1 MGSVV
6 TASTLTRL
14 AAINEDGEISE
25 TMQFQAYQNVQQ
37 QQQQHQADSSSQD
50 VQQLPTYTNN
60 NLDDLKQ
67 ATKKTPIRLVTF
79 DFTGTLAMVKGNTA
93 DHYLAAL
100 KDTIL
105 SNPKLGEKAWETLE
119 KEDPAIHQ
127 RIVPAFAS
135 AYKRQ
140 MQVLPNFGYGSGS
153 SEDWWKAVII
163 QTFNCSGV
171 PKALLDEVKDQ
182 VSCVLYKRFATSA
195 AWELYPEVPSLIRA
209 LNASGI
215 TLGVVSNFDSRL
227 GPILS
232 SLGIDSYF
240 RFVLTSG
247 ELGVEK
253 PSRKIFEE
261 AMALGGVDSA
271 EEMLHVGDTVKTDVV
286 GPIDFG
292 MPFVYVQRVGDELKQ
307 DDSPQAKTSEEV
319 LAERGSADHDA
330 LAMKRN
336 TVRNLTAL
344 ADIVI
349 A

>member
-127 RIVPAFAS
+127 R
-135 AYKRQ
+135 
-140 MQVLPNFGYGSGS
+140 
-153 SEDWWKAVII
+153 
-163 QTFNCSGV
+163 
-171 PKALLDEVKDQ
+171 
-182 VSCVLYKRFATSA
+182 
-195 AWELYPEVPSLIRA
+195 
-209 LNASGI
+209 
-215 TLGVVSNFDSRL
+215 
-227 GPILS
+227 
-232 SLGIDSYF
+232 
-240 RFVLTSG
+240 
-247 ELGVEK
+247 
-253 PSRKIFEE
+253 
-261 AMALGGVDSA
+261 
-271 EEMLHVGDTVKTDVV
+271 
-286 GPIDFG
+286 
-292 MPFVYVQRVGDELKQ
+292 
-307 DDSPQAKTSEEV
+307 
-319 LAERGSADHDA
+319 
-330 LAMKRN
+330 N
-336 TVRNLTAL
+336 TNH
-344 ADIVI
+344 
-349 A
+349 